1 MMTEGRIGSLQITR
15 SGKMYMKLGNMRY
28 LLDEINCSGGPETIT
43 SYMEVPKEE
52 NNSKFVMFGDVE
64 QRFDLVP
71 QFTEL

>member
-1 MMTEGRIGSLQITR
+1 
-15 SGKMYMKLGNMRY
+15 MKLGNMRY